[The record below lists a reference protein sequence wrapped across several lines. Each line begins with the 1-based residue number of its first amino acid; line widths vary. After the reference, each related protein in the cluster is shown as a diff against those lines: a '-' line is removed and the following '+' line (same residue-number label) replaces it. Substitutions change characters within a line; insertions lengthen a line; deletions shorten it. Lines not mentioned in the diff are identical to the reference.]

1 MPCSQEAAAGAG
13 ELIEAQQTGHTG
25 KIMGMLGTIRGVLG
39 DRQNARVKLP
49 LESLD
54 GGLELGLTNQRLQ
67 TRELG
72 SVENRLH

>member
-1 MPCSQEAAAGAG
+1 
-13 ELIEAQQTGHTG
+13 TG

-54 GGLELGLTNQRLQ
+54 GGLELGLTNQRR
-67 TRELG
+67 TPSRSRRKASPMPDG
-72 SVENRLH
+72 ATFR

>member
-54 GGLELGLTNQRLQ
+54 GGLGLTNQRLQ